1 MSAIRKEELVA
12 KEIQYQI
19 EERLINSGQKL
30 SERSIAKKYA
40 ISRGTARMA
49 MHRLEKEGFIEPKQA
64 VGYFINQPKKEPLLN
79 FINYFSDKFAT
90 LSMPNENQTINI
102 LSTKLIDTDKE
113 LSEKLKVVLG
123 TIFLLVSL
131 QILETDANNYTLCRV
146 FIPAKKS
153 STVKEEQ
160 IMALIKRQLQL
171 AIDAE
176 VTMNLSFADDNTASS
191 LHVPNHNPLLTTS
204 TIFKDKNNQTCL
216 FLEQSSDA
224 NHAVSI
230 MPSKIISR
238 KLGTFNE

>member
-12 KEIQYQI
+12 KEIQYQV
-19 EERLINSGQKL
+19 EEGLINSGQKL

-123 TIFLLVSL
+123 TVFLLISVQL
-131 QILETDANNYTLCRV
+131 FETRSQVYTMCKV
-146 FIPAKKS
+146 FIPVKK
-153 STVKEEQ
+153 
-160 IMALIKRQLQL
+160 LI
-171 AIDAE
+171 
-176 VTMNLSFADDNTASS
+176 
-191 LHVPNHNPLLTTS
+191 H
-204 TIFKDKNNQTCL
+204 
-216 FLEQSSDA
+216 
-224 NHAVSI
+224 
-230 MPSKIISR
+230 
-238 KLGTFNE
+238 